1 MNLEE
6 RPTIPRAQLIRMQLG
21 ITLVPVILFLI
32 DNLINGGIPI
42 LTNST
47 GSLVLG
53 TFGLLAIGLL
63 ELPFVALAIQAV
75 GETVLGHGEFQ
86 VALNTYPYLELP
98 RMLGFVVIFALIAI
112 KAPFILVF
120 LVWLGALVW
129 TTYLTLLFTQRLY
142 RITQNQA
149 IMAGGAAAI
158 VQLFVLI
165 AYMMLRAPGLA

>member
-1 MNLEE
+1 
-6 RPTIPRAQLIRMQLG
+6 
-21 ITLVPVILFLI
+21 
-32 DNLINGGIPI
+32 
-42 LTNST
+42 
-47 GSLVLG
+47 
-53 TFGLLAIGLL
+53 
-63 ELPFVALAIQAV
+63 
-75 GETVLGHGEFQ
+75 
-86 VALNTYPYLELP
+86 
-98 RMLGFVVIFALIAI
+98 MLGFVVIFALIAI

-120 LVWLGALVW
+120 LVWLGALGW